1 MSLLLRVWLLL
12 VTPEAATG
20 IGLPSALTPLC
31 SLLGGSLCLKGVSPF
46 KKLRQYSLR
55 CQEAQGGGT
64 ESDPLDLGQCLARN
78 SSATVAG
85 RDRVIRETLMEKGT
99 FV

>member
-31 SLLGGSLCLKGVSPF
+31 SLLGQCLCLEGVSPF
-46 KKLRQYSLR
+46 KK
-55 CQEAQGGGT
+55 AQ
-64 ESDPLDLGQCLARN
+64 
-78 SSATVAG
+78 TVQFEVSRG
-85 RDRVIRETLMEKGT
+85 SGRRDRERATLWT
-99 FV
+99 WDSV